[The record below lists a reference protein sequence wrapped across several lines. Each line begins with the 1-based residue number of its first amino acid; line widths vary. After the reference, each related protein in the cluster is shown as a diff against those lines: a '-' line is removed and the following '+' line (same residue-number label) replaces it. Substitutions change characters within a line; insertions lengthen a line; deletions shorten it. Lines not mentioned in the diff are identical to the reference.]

1 MELMK
6 EHIKVFTG
14 SNEVQWL
21 YSQDWEY
28 HDYGN
33 CKRYLQIIF
42 PYKREMKKEEK
53 YAGTDDQKKL
63 DDMLEGLNKQK
74 NLAKDQ
80 MT

>member
-1 MELMK
+1 MK

-42 PYKREMKKEEK
+42 PYYLFRVQHGINKRCITIFRNM
-53 YAGTDDQKKL
+53 QH
-63 DDMLEGLNKQK
+63 
-74 NLAKDQ
+74 
-80 MT
+80 

>member
-1 MELMK
+1 MK

-33 CKRYLQIIF
+33 CKGI
-42 PYKREMKKEEK
+42 YKLSFHISVR
-53 YAGTDDQKKL
+53 
-63 DDMLEGLNKQK
+63 
-74 NLAKDQ
+74 
-80 MT
+80 

>member
-1 MELMK
+1 MLAKSVFAGDNRLINLSLGREIMK

-33 CKRYLQIIF
+33 CKRCLQIIF
-42 PYKREMKKEEK
+42 P
-53 YAGTDDQKKL
+53 L
-63 DDMLEGLNKQK
+63 
-74 NLAKDQ
+74 
-80 MT
+80 